1 MLAAAC
7 LIGALGCDGGGRVGR
22 LSFEVAAL
30 SEEGC
35 TAASETVATLNENAP
50 CSVLRLYRREPG
62 GDLTPVRLLR
72 PGEDHAGQGSLE
84 LRFQDRNVSFDAM
97 LDDDEAHDL
106 FVTVYTGRPW
116 APQYGAHVENVRLDQ
131 EEIRVRL
138 YPFRAWACPGR
149 AADEDGQPEPRALHA
164 AVTVGNG
171 DVLLL
176 GGVTGTRIDPAGANR
191 AGRVGALLQPI
202 PEVYDPVSQ
211 RFRRL
216 TMVGGATGFARALFG
231 AVYLGQ
237 DGDGRH
243 RVRAIGGLELP
254 EGNAGAAVLAFD
266 NSGILTPLGA
276 PFVPTEG
283 AAAAAVVDLLYDA
296 QAGTLEIVSPTPDP
310 LGVRG
315 AAVTVSAQAADDT
328 RMMLIGLT
336 GTGAGQFP
344 SSNYYELPR
353 TGAYSS
359 HALLHQ
365 RLGATIDPVAALDG
379 FLVWG
384 GNVDN
389 MTPRVLSNA
398 GEILRGEGGA
408 TAIASD
414 VALLPRPTAF
424 HSSTPLG
431 DDGVLIVGGVS
442 IADGG
447 NLLASPAADP
457 IFALRA
463 SGTDTVVLED
473 ALDGDYRPT
482 ILHTATAVPGWG
494 VVVIGGAEVAADRLT
509 PVARVGR
516 VRRGSAGTLEF
527 DGELQDLARP
537 RFGHVATLLPGNRL
551 LVTGGLERITR
562 AGEEGLAALSLA
574 EVIYLAT
581 EPYSMIDDGTCND
594 QSTLPD
600 GGVDASMPP
609 PDGGPVP
616 DGGPSPDGGPV
627 PDAGVPPAP

>member
-1 MLAAAC
+1 MGCLA
-7 LIGALGCDGGGRVGR
+7 LALGCDGGGRVGR

-35 TAASETVATLNENAP
+35 TAASETIATLNENAP
-50 CSVLRLYRREPG
+50 CSVLRLYRREPDG
-62 GDLTPVRLLR
+62 SVTPVRLVR
-72 PGEDHAGQGSLE
+72 PGEDHTSGQGSLE

-97 LDDDEAHDL
+97 LDEDDEGHDL

-116 APQYGAHVENVRLDQ
+116 MPEYGAHIENVRLDQ
-131 EEIRVRL
+131 EDIRVRL

-149 AADEDGQPEPRALHA
+149 ATDEDAQPEPRALHA

-171 DVLLL
+171 HVLLL
-176 GGVTGTRIDPAGANR
+176 GGVTGTRINPAGANR
-191 AGRVGALLQPI
+191 TGLIGALLQPI
-202 PEVYDPVSQ
+202 AEVYDPVAQ

-216 TMVGGATGFARALFG
+216 RMVGGATGFARALFG

-237 DGDGRH
+237 DPDGRH

-254 EGNAGAAVLAFD
+254 EDKAGAAVLAFD

-276 PFVPTEG
+276 PFVPSQDAD
-283 AAAAAVVDLLYDA
+283 AATVVDLLYDA
-296 QAGTLEIVSPTPDP
+296 SAETLEIVPPMPDP

-315 AAVTVSAQAADDT
+315 AAVTLSAPSATDT

-336 GTGAGQFP
+336 GTGAGQVP

-353 TGAYSS
+353 TGMYASR
-359 HALLHQ
+359 ALLHQ
-365 RLGATIDPVAALDG
+365 RLGATIDPLAPLDG

-398 GEILRGEGGA
+398 GEILRGERGA

-424 HSSTPLG
+424 HTSTRLG
-431 DDGVLIVGGVS
+431 DDGALIVGGLS

-447 NLLASPAADP
+447 NLLASPPADP

-463 SGTDTVVLED
+463 TGPDAVVLED
-473 ALDGDYRPT
+473 VLDGDYRPT
-482 ILHTATAVPGWG
+482 ILHTATDVPGWG
-494 VVVIGGAEVAADRLT
+494 VVVIGGAEVAADRLS
-509 PVARVGR
+509 PVGTVGR
-516 VRRGSAGTLEF
+516 VRRGSSGALEF
-527 DGELQDLARP
+527 DGDLQDLARP
-537 RFGHVATLLPGNRL
+537 RFGHVATLLPGDRL
-551 LVTGGLERITR
+551 LVTGGLERVTR
-562 AGEEGLAALSLA
+562 TGEEGLAALSLA

-581 EPYSMIDDGTCND
+581 EPYPRIEDGTCND
-594 QSTLPD
+594 RSDLPD
-600 GGVDASMPP
+600 GGVDASMPA
-609 PDGGPVP
+609 PDGGPLP
-616 DGGPSPDGGPV
+616 DGGPAPDAAPA
-627 PDAGVPPAP
+627 PDAGVAP